1 MKKKG
6 KLKAKMKEKSVEF
19 LLKEHKMIFFRCF
32 SIQNWFVGCAK
43 PMLCLGKMENNTK
56 GMNE

>member
-6 KLKAKMKEKSVEF
+6 KKEAKMKAKSVEF

-43 PMLCLGKMENNTK
+43 PMLCLGKMEK
-56 GMNE
+56 QHKRNE